1 MCVTGS
7 EKKKESNPLSAVG
20 VFQFVT
26 WLDCYIYIYFFYVEG
41 GGLLLHL
48 LTSEKNKKTKQVA
61 IVTV

>member
-7 EKKKESNPLSAVG
+7 EKKKKESNPLSAVG

-26 WLDCYIYIYFFYVEG
+26 WLDCYISTFFYVEG

-48 LTSEKNKKTKQVA
+48 LTSEKNKKQNKEQ
-61 IVTV
+61 